1 MKKYD
6 FFLVFDIG
14 NQLLARQ
21 LSFAPLG
28 QVDEWMEKPLS
39 FSIHGHMSEFF
50 LIMAAKTVKK
60 FSSRVHLSAIEL
72 R

>member
-6 FFLVFDIG
+6 FFYVFDIG
-14 NQLLARQ
+14 NQLLTRQ

-28 QVDEWMEKPLS
+28 LVDEWMEKPLS

-50 LIMAAKTVKK
+50 
-60 FSSRVHLSAIEL
+60 SDYGC
-72 R
+72 